1 MLVLSDIEIL
11 EHWLEM
17 NSLNLNCSSVLS
29 ENIVDLISFFLSE
42 IEVLSSGEF
51 SILNSYSIDLG
62 KWSLL
67 DAISSECSIDA
78 GTEIL
83 VVEHLLWIS
92 SSILSSQGIKFVLS
106 QVEIEHGENTLELV
120 FGNLSL
126 SKLIKI
132 NEKLFNS
139 NSLHYNSGLESF
151 LNISRVVGGLNSL
164 LQESVVNDIHV
175 LSWVIEVCASGISQ
189 LTVINMMLLLWVLW
203 NILHEHVFRLVDIG
217 TELEVVNLS
226 NISLIEVLSQ
236 KNLEKFFTRWNEFEL
251 LQNSSELLSRNM
263 ATICSII
270 ILKLWLY
277 ENSLI
282 VDLSLD
288 LIQKRH
294 ENGHLSFREVGGALR
309 ILNG

>member
-11 EHWLEM
+11 EHWLDM
-17 NSLNLNCSSVLS
+17 NSLNCNSFSVLS
-29 ENIVDLISFFLSE
+29 ENTVDLISFFLSE

-51 SILNSYSIDLG
+51 SILNSYSIDLC

-67 DAISSECSIDA
+67 DAISSECTINA

-92 SSILSSQGIKFVLS
+92 SSILSSQGIKFVLG
-106 QVEIEHGENTLELV
+106 QIEIKHGENTLELV

-132 NEKLFNS
+132 NEKLLDS
-139 NSLHYNSGLESF
+139 NSLHYNSCLESL

-164 LQESVVNDIHV
+164 LQESVVDDIHV
-175 LSWVIEVCASGISQ
+175 LSWFSEVCASGISQ
-189 LTVINMMLLLWVLW
+189 LTVINMMLLLLVLW
-203 NILHEHVFRLVDIG
+203 NVLNKHIFRLVDIG

-236 KNLEKFFTRWNEFEL
+236 KNLEKFLTWWNEFEL
-251 LQNSSELLSRNM
+251 LQNSSELLSCNM

-270 ILKLWLY
+270 ILKLWLD

>member
-1 MLVLSDIEIL
+1 
-11 EHWLEM
+11 
-17 NSLNLNCSSVLS
+17 
-29 ENIVDLISFFLSE
+29 LSE

-67 DAISSECSIDA
+67 DAISSECAIDA
-78 GTEIL
+78 STEIL

-92 SSILSSQGIKFVLS
+92 SSILSSQGIKFVLG
-106 QVEIEHGENTLELV
+106 QIEIKHGENTLELV
-120 FGNLSL
+120 FSNLTL

-132 NEKLFNS
+132 NEKFFDS
-139 NSLHYNSGLESF
+139 NSLHYDSCLESL
-151 LNISRVVGGLNSL
+151 LNISRVVGGLDSL
-164 LQESVVNDIHV
+164 LQESVVDYIHV
-175 LSWVIEVCASGISQ
+175 LSWISEVSASGISQ

-203 NILHEHVFRLVDIG
+203 NVLHKHIFRLVDIG

-236 KNLEKFFTRWNEFEL
+236 KNLEKFLTWWNEFEL

-270 ILKLWLY
+270 ILKLWLD

-294 ENGHLSFREVGGALR
+294 ENGHLSFREVGGTLR